1 MIIPGFGM
9 ISHIISTFSQKP
21 IFGCYI
27 NKRKLNYVTGGPYCS
42 SNSEDSYATYYM
54 RERQNILICTRI
66 TLMTIVYFSTIAYPV
81 IINSEQPN
89 PQETNALY
97 YILGLLVEYSM
108 LVGSSETVRMFST
121 IMTSHEKSDL
131 KIRQWIAGVIDGDG
145 YFGISKLG
153 HVSLEVVMELRDE
166 ACLYKLKHRYGGS
179 VKATSH
185 AKALR
190 FRLHHKAG
198 ILAVINDLNGL
209 LYNPV
214 RIQQFQKVCALY
226 NVTYLTPSPLEYIS
240 AYMSGLFDSDGSIN
254 LNITSQQVF
263 ITITQKSPELL
274 DIIASVYG
282 GKVYSC
288 NAKNTA
294 YKWTVCRKSE
304 VLSLINDYFHW
315 NGCVS
320 AKNKRFGIV
329 KEFYRLS
336 SVGATKA
343 TIDSPSGKSLLQFK
357 ERWDSYDNS

>member
-1 MIIPGFGM
+1 
-9 ISHIISTFSQKP
+9 
-21 IFGCYI
+21 
-27 NKRKLNYVTGGPYCS
+27 
-42 SNSEDSYATYYM
+42 
-54 RERQNILICTRI
+54 
-66 TLMTIVYFSTIAYPV
+66 
-81 IINSEQPN
+81 
-89 PQETNALY
+89 
-97 YILGLLVEYSM
+97 LLVEYSM

-131 KIRQWIAGVIDGDG
+131 KIRQWIAGIIDGDG
-145 YFGISKLG
+145 SFSISKLG
-153 HVSLEVVMELRDE
+153 YVSLEVVIELRDE

-190 FRLHHKAG
+190 FRLHHKTG
-198 ILAVINDLNGL
+198 IQAVINDLNGL

-214 RIQQFQKVCALY
+214 RIQQFQK
-226 NVTYLTPSPLEYIS
+226 YIS

-274 DIIASVYG
+274 YIIASVYG

-288 NAKNTA
+288 NTT
-294 YKWTVCRKSE
+294 YKWTVSRKSE

-336 SVGATKA
+336 SEGATKA
-343 TIDSPSGKSLLQFK
+343 TIDSPS
-357 ERWDSYDNS
+357 